1 MSCHDPQ
8 IKGHAAA
15 GTMKMTQR
23 YTAWPACSD
32 HAARSPRTRDM
43 RQQGLTGGDIGTIYR
58 FYSPKRFIL
67 FND

>member
-1 MSCHDPQ
+1 
-8 IKGHAAA
+8 
-15 GTMKMTQR
+15 MKMTQR

-58 FYSPKRFIL
+58 FYSPKRFTL